1 MKFKTPKEVFTA
13 LQKAGK
19 IKEREEQ
26 VKLSTE
32 LYETFTKNNHKAFV
46 AESPTGTGKSLAVL
60 VAAALHA
67 LQKKECKIVKNGE
80 ITNGLYQTTGKTLI
94 ATPSWNLQKQYK
106 EEFEKFIEP
115 LFEGKLR
122 LSIIKGQT
130 GYINRAKLINAI
142 NEEKNENKKALLK
155 SILTLADGSYGDIE
169 EMVAIKTDLAEIID
183 EFRINYDDEEPAK
196 QKLYYFDIAKD
207 RAKES
212 DIVITNHA
220 FFCYYNWYRLR
231 SEEREELY
239 NFTTKEKESIVF
251 EIEGIPFYIDAVV
264 VDEAHRLERS
274 LISALSDQ
282 LAISTVIKTIWNAS
296 ENFGKLTKK
305 SIRTQLE
312 GIRKEIDKVSERLID
327 EVLPITDPNI
337 FQILSPMYRLYEL
350 LLQIKQRRDFKNL
363 KTSLKNKIQKIISTF
378 NVIFGLYAKFLTS
391 QYTQGENL
399 RIIHKKIIE
408 EFRHFTDKKIQNLN
422 VLYVKFSPEKRK
434 PSLVIMP
441 PYVKGPAFNI
451 QKIYSSVVL
460 LSGTLRDVNAAILD
474 AQFGRIID
482 RLGLSNFQVEK
493 KVYKGYNLRE
503 MVRLYLYPDIPQ
515 PDAANMG
522 IVEEEKYL
530 VKHIANTKEII
541 RNIIK
546 KSKKTLIL
554 TPSHLE
560 TRKWG
565 KVLADLDSKTKL
577 FTYTPQ
583 NTQSLNSIVSEFE
596 KEKKAVLVTASAWE
610 GVDIEKLNTLII
622 TRIPFR
628 SYLDPLFIARETFR
642 QLKGERKSLN
652 YGYTDNI
659 FETFIQLR
667 QGMGRLIRKETDRGE
682 IHLLDS
688 RVENYKKWKEF
699 FEKTYSVVEVREKEE
714 VGV

>member
-1 MKFKTPKEVFTA
+1 MKFKKPEEVFTA

-80 ITNGLYQTTGKTLI
+80 ITNSLYQTTGKTLI

-115 LFEGKLR
+115 LFEGKVK

-142 NEEKNENKKALLK
+142 NEEKNEDKKVLIK
-155 SILTLADGSYGDIE
+155 SILTLADEVNGDIE
-169 EMVAIKTDLAEIID
+169 EMIATKPELADVID
-183 EFRINYDDEEPAK
+183 EFRINYDDEEP
-196 QKLYYFDIAKD
+196 QEQRFYYFNIAKNN
-207 RAKES
+207 AKES
-212 DIVITNHA
+212 DIIVTNHA
-220 FFCYYNWYRLR
+220 FFCYYSWYKLL
-231 SEEREELY
+231 SEQRDEFFK
-239 NFTTKEKESIVF
+239 FTTKEEESIVF
-251 EIEGIPFYIDAVV
+251 EVEDIPFYIDAVV
-264 VDEAHRLERS
+264 VDEAHKLERS
-274 LISALSDQ
+274 MINTLSDQ
-282 LAISTVIKTIWNAS
+282 IVISTIVKTIEESS
-296 ENFGKLTKK
+296 EILDKTTKK
-305 SIRTQLE
+305 TIRTRLWD
-312 GIRKEIDKVSERLID
+312 IRKEMDKISQGLPD
-327 EVLPITDPNI
+327 KVLPITDPKI
-337 FQILSPMYRLYEL
+337 SQILSPIYRLYEI
-350 LLQIKQRRDFKNL
+350 LLQIKQKRNYKNL

-408 EFRHFTDKKIQNLN
+408 EFRHFADKKIQNLN

-460 LSGTLRDVNAAILD
+460 LSGTLRDVNAKILD
-474 AQFGRIID
+474 AQFAKIID
-482 RLGLSNFQVEK
+482 RLGVSNFQVKK
-493 KVYKGYNLRE
+493 KVYEGYNLRK
-503 MVRLYLYPDIPQ
+503 MVKLYLYPDIPQ

-522 IVEEEKYL
+522 IVEEE
-530 VKHIANTKEII
+530 IKEIVKG
-541 RNIIK
+541 IIE

-554 TPSHLE
+554 TPSHFE
-560 TRKWG
+560 TKKWE
-565 KVLADLDSKTKL
+565 KALADLHNQIKL

-596 KEKKAVLVTASAWE
+596 SEKKAVLVTASAWE
-610 GVDIEKLNTLII
+610 EVDIEKLNTLII

-628 SYLDPLFIARETFR
+628 SYLDPLFVARETFQ
-642 QLKGERKSLN
+642 QLKGEKKSLN
-652 YGYTDNI
+652 HVWADNV

-667 QGMGRLIRKETDRGE
+667 QGMGRLIRKETDKGE

-688 RVENYKKWKEF
+688 RIYNYIGWKEF
-699 FEKTYSVVEVREKEE
+699 FEKTYLVVEVKK
-714 VGV
+714 

>member
-1 MKFKTPKEVFTA
+1 
-13 LQKAGK
+13 
-19 IKEREEQ
+19 
-26 VKLSTE
+26 
-32 LYETFTKNNHKAFV
+32 
-46 AESPTGTGKSLAVL
+46 
-60 VAAALHA
+60 
-67 LQKKECKIVKNGE
+67 
-80 ITNGLYQTTGKTLI
+80 
-94 ATPSWNLQKQYK
+94 
-106 EEFEKFIEP
+106 
-115 LFEGKLR
+115 LFEGKVR

-130 GYINRAKLINAI
+130 GYINRAKIINAI

-169 EMVAIKTDLAEIID
+169 EMVAIKPDFAEIID

-282 LAISTVIKTIWNAS
+282 LAISTVIKTIWDAS

-312 GIRKEIDKVSERLID
+312 GIRKEIDKVSEKLID

-391 QYTQGENL
+391 QYTQEENL
-399 RIIHKKIIE
+399 RKIHKKIIE

-451 QKIYSSVVL
+451 QKIYSSIVL
-460 LSGTLRDVNAAILD
+460 LSGTLRDINAKTLD
-474 AQFGRIID
+474 DQFEEIID
-482 RLGLSNFQVEK
+482 RLGVNKFQVK
-493 KVYKGYNLRE
+493 QKVYKGYNLCE
-503 MVRLYLYPDIPQ
+503 MVKLYLYPKISP

-522 IVEEEKYL
+522 IIEEEKYL
-530 VKHIANTKEII
+530 AKHIANTKEII
-541 RNIIK
+541 RDIIK

-560 TRKWG
+560 TRKWE

-583 NTQSLNSIVSEFE
+583 NTQSLNSIISEFE
-596 KEKKAVLVTASAWE
+596 IEKKAVLVTASAWE

-642 QLKGERKSLN
+642 QLKGEKKSLN